1 MRKKNYKGRCT
12 KRTLSKSTE
21 VVRTYDP
28 LQYAYADIL
37 QKDESI
43 REIQCNVSL
52 DGLQEGEYT
61 SDFVCIKTDGDMIVR
76 ECVQRKLLM
85 KPMTIKLLDVS
96 RDYWLR
102 HGVVDWGIVVNEEK

>member
-12 KRTLSKSTE
+12 KRTFSKSIE

-52 DGLQEGEYT
+52 DSLQEGKYI
-61 SDFVCIKTDGDMIVR
+61 SFVNRHSGSSAPVMMIP
-76 ECVQRKLLM
+76 RKALR
-85 KPMTIKLLDVS
+85 S
-96 RDYWLR
+96 RSFAWR
-102 HGVVDWGIVVNEEK
+102 